1 MRLIHPLTQVK
12 YNICLKS
19 TEPITNNYKF
29 IRFIKTK
36 NTMATKRKAKFDIT
50 GSADEPMNVAPYSA
64 CSINVP
70 GAWKTANRNGNYPG
84 DREGWGRIGV
94 IVFVPTS
101 GSKLCAPDPPFST
114 GDGFW
119 SDVKDF
125 FGFK

>member
-1 MRLIHPLTQVK
+1 
-12 YNICLKS
+12 
-19 TEPITNNYKF
+19 
-29 IRFIKTK
+29 
-36 NTMATKRKAKFDIT
+36 MATKRKSKFDIT
-50 GSADEPMNVAPYSA
+50 GSANEPINVAPYSQ
-64 CSINVP
+64 CNINVP
-70 GAWKTANRNGNYPG
+70 GEWKTADRNTSYHS
-84 DREGWGRIGV
+84 DKEGEGELNV